1 MVQLHCPKGQ
11 EKEDMKMMK
20 VEYVD
25 PCAGGTWELTEEQW
39 EEWFSSDED
48 DSWDDETEL
57 AWQDFEELMRG
68 E

>member
-1 MVQLHCPKGQ
+1 
-11 EKEDMKMMK
+11 MMK

>member
-1 MVQLHCPKGQ
+1 M
-11 EKEDMKMMK
+11 EMR

-25 PCAGGTWELTEEQW
+25 PCAAYSWELTEEEW
-39 EEWFSSDED
+39 AEWFAADED

-57 AWQDFEELMRG
+57 AWQEFEELMQG